1 MAITYIGIGALS
13 THADTIT
20 PAYPAGATAGRLAVL
35 QVVSAH
41 TDESIPATPSGWN
54 LAGTLSGGGGV
65 FGAAAG
71 PRRVTFF
78 TRVLLGSDAAPTA
91 RIPSGSTGS
100 LIAGR
105 ILILDR
111 SAGTGW
117 RWAVAFAED
126 TSSGTGFSAVSTTAL
141 TWAAGD
147 FAVIG
152 YGVPLSTAAFS
163 AEAITATGITFGAV
177 TERADDAVTD
187 GHDARLVAATCSVSS
202 GSGTQAPTLA
212 ATLSAAS
219 TGAAGVLRIREAASD
234 VEATAQS
241 VFPPRLLLSTTGLLA
256 DNITSVS
263 LFRQVGSTLTPVRA
277 ATDVDTSGQN
287 VLLRIDAEQPLGVQF
302 DYLAVLTDVNGLHW
316 EAYSSPVTSTVT
328 SDVISDA
335 IRGIGAAVTIQAWPD
350 KKRSRDS
357 AVFNV
362 GGRIVAVSKPRSGA
376 QATVTVRTLTDEDGD
391 ALQAVL
397 DAATEGVIL
406 IRKQVT
412 MPGVDNHLAVVSDSE
427 DRTWYNDVRFWQL
440 ETYET
445 EAWPDELEAAGFTL
459 QDIADN
465 YSSLQDLADAFTPGT
480 LLDIAMWDFGP

>member
-1 MAITYIGIGALS
+1 VTVSYIGIGALS

-20 PAYPAGATAGRLAVL
+20 PAYPAGATVDRLAVL

-41 TDESIPATPSGWN
+41 TDESVPSTPSGWN
-54 LAGTLSGGGGV
+54 YAGSLSGGGGV

-78 TRVLLGSDAAPTA
+78 TRVLLGADATPTTH
-91 RIPSGSTGS
+91 IPSGSTGS

-105 ILILDR
+105 ISILAR

-117 RWAVAFAED
+117 RWAFGFAED
-126 TSSGTGFSAVSTTAL
+126 TSSGTGFSAVSGTAL
-141 TWAAGD
+141 TWAVGD

-152 YGVPLSTAAFS
+152 YGIPLSTATVS
-163 AEAITATGITFGAV
+163 AEAITATGVTFGAV

-187 GHDARLVAATCSVSS
+187 GHDARLVCATCSVSS
-202 GSGTQAPTLA
+202 GTGTQAPTMA

-219 TGAAGVLRIREAASD
+219 TGVAGVLRIREAAAD
-234 VEATAQS
+234 MEAFAQS
-241 VFPPRLLLSTTGLLA
+241 VFPPRNLLTTTGLLA
-256 DNITSVS
+256 DNIAAVT
-263 LFRQVGSTLTPVRA
+263 LYRQVGTTLTPVRA
-277 ATDVDTSGQN
+277 ATDVSVAGLDA
-287 VLLRIDAEQPLGVQF
+287 LLRIDAEQPLGVEL

-316 EAYSSPVTSTVT
+316 NIYSSPITSTVA

-335 IRGIGAAVTIQAWPD
+335 VRGIGAAVVIQSWPS
-350 KKRSRDS
+350 KKRSRES
-357 AVFNV
+357 TVFNV

-376 QATVTVRTLTDEDGD
+376 QATVTVRTLTEADGD

-397 DAATEGVIL
+397 AAATEGVLL

-412 MPGVDNHLAVVSDSE
+412 MAGVDNHLAVVSDTE
-427 DRTWYNDVRFWQL
+427 DRTWYDGLRYWQL

-445 EAWPDELEAAGFTL
+445 EPWPDVLEAAGFTL

-465 YSSLQDLADAFTPGT
+465 YSSLQDLADDFTGT
-480 LLDIAMWDFGP
+480 LLDIAMFDFGA